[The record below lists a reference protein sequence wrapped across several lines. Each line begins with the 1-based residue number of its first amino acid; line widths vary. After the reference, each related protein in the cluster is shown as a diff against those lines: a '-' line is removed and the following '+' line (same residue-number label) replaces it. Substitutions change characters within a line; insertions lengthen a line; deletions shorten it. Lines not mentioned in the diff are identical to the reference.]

1 MSIIVKAMIVKSTN
15 IQFVHIMKKYIVLIL
30 ISMLGTFSAYSQ
42 KTLSLQE
49 CVDFALKNHLNN
61 ILSENEILL
70 SKQKEREALAAYL
83 PQVNGNIT
91 FDDNLKRQ
99 VSIIPA
105 GAFSPTEIRLQFG
118 TQYATSGMVQLEQ
131 TIYDKSLLVGIKAV
145 EPNNKVAVLKKEQ
158 TQENLIY
165 NTANAYFQ
173 VLVYVEQEKITLENE
188 KKYRELLEI
197 LKLRVEKGV
206 IKKTDYD
213 RAKATLNNILSQ
225 KSIIQ
230 ANKNVALNR
239 LKNAMGMSL
248 SELIEI
254 SEVVNYES
262 IIQVEKDKSLDYD
275 NLIDYK
281 IQHQNILLQ
290 EFDVKR
296 KQAAFLPTASMYARY
311 GAQSFGNEFG
321 SSFSRWFDYSSAGFK
336 VNIPIFSGYK
346 KNSQLQQSEM
356 SVLNAKIN
364 LKQSTE
370 NMQLAYENSSYLL
383 QKAQSDLKINK
394 ENLDFAKSVF
404 ESSSVEYQKGVSMLS
419 DLLNADYSFKEAQ
432 SNYITSLVNF
442 LGTRLE
448 YEKSKGSLKNYINQ
462 F

>member
-311 GAQSFGNEFG
+311 GAQSFGNEFS

-346 KNSQLQQSEM
+346 KNS
-356 SVLNAKIN
+356 
-364 LKQSTE
+364 
-370 NMQLAYENSSYLL
+370 LL
-383 QKAQSDLKINK
+383 Q
-394 ENLDFAKSVF
+394 
-404 ESSSVEYQKGVSMLS
+404 
-419 DLLNADYSFKEAQ
+419 
-432 SNYITSLVNF
+432 
-442 LGTRLE
+442 
-448 YEKSKGSLKNYINQ
+448 
-462 F
+462 